1 MSRRPFRLVYRQ
13 VVNSRQCA
21 VSCGSGGVSIV
32 SGIYTCGCT
41 ETCTS
46 LRLGFTKAC
55 DHPGIELSYD
65 FLSLIHIA
73 RTCRE
78 WICCEQTVRPE
89 VLSLQTAFNLHSI
102 FIALHFQCHKNIYL
116 SLEFMN
122 RTGNGKRLE
131 FRELNVL
138 QFRTEEGCQGTQI

>member
-1 MSRRPFRLVYRQ
+1 MYRQ
-13 VVNSRQCA
+13 VVISRKGA
-21 VSCGSGGVSIV
+21 VSCGSGGVSKAGDCYT
-32 SGIYTCGCT
+32 SGYI
-41 ETCTS
+41 EIRTS
-46 LRLGFTKAC
+46 LRLGFTRAC
-55 DHPGIELSYD
+55 NHSRIELSYD

-116 SLEFMN
+116 SLVFMN

-131 FRELNVL
+131 MTELNVL